1 MSIEEKEKEKDKSIY
16 NYNMIFNKIGNDNS
30 EEDIKF
36 NTDLIS
42 DLDLRNFDPK
52 RYEYYTNLLKIY
64 NEDPDTLFNLLNKYN
79 SIKYTKEEEKKLIRQ
94 IYDYAVKYAKAKKA
108 DKDWEEARKI
118 ERKIEEAK
126 LAKEKADTDALAK
139 KTETG
144 ADAAAKELEKKTA
157 MRSEAI
163 HGGKEGEAAGGAAPG
178 ATAPGVA
185 AAEAAAAATA
195 PAATAPAAAEAAA
208 TAATAATAPAAP
220 GATAPAAPGATAPG
234 VARIQLRTFI
244 QDNIIKPKTDI
255 RGNRLAQT
263 VIDVMIKERKERK
276 ERNEPTTDIIE
287 TPIEKLINKLSEK
300 LNGEYVPNPNEDDE
314 ASARYSET
322 FTNNYKDEDEN
333 EKKTPEEKLKDNDE
347 KNLNE
352 LKDTYKDTINPPTV
366 KEKKLD
372 KATAKEKGTGLV
384 ESPSPSPG
392 TPSPSP
398 SPSRPPSRTPPS
410 SPPPSP
416 PPIKQQVE
424 DQLLTGA
431 IDLDLIGN
439 QPEEEL
445 PEPGPTPPAPPAEV
459 SVADELLQKALELN
473 LIGNQP
479 APAPAPTEINEDELL
494 KQALSLSKKIL
505 QNINGIENKEKT
517 ILDKAIDLL
526 PDLLNKETPAPA
538 PTPEPPVEESKLLNS
553 AFGLLPGLLKKE
565 TAEAAAEA
573 AAAEAEAAAEAAA
586 AEAEAAAEAVKED
599 NKLLDETVKLS
610 KTLLDPAPASGGGK
624 KKLRGGAIDKYSDD
638 ILKMQYLDTKRYKN
652 VKKEDL
658 KDYRT
663 QQKIRKYNIVPT
675 ETTNKIEQLSNE
687 MDVYNDKIDKNN
699 DDDKYI
705 IQQIKNF
712 ENDPK
717 NPIEELALTFDDRIV
732 FIIATF
738 FIRYITIIMVQ
749 WCIDINIIKTFYE
762 GFIYYA
768 IIYILIF
775 WFIVLFVNID
785 NTYDVKYMNFNG
797 VINSIRTIFYYF
809 YMGTNGI
816 SRLLIH
822 TSLIIILIIIPII
835 LNIKGKVEFKDED
848 QSDAVVILAY
858 EERKQLS
865 KSLSLFTM
873 FIWLFTS
880 IIATK
885 F

>member
-1 MSIEEKEKEKDKSIY
+1 MSIEEKDKEKDKSIY
-16 NYNMIFNKIGNDNS
+16 NYNMIFNKIGNNNS

-42 DLDLRNFDPK
+42 DLDLRNFDPR

-79 SIKYTKEEEKKLIRQ
+79 SIKYTKEDEKKLIRQ
-94 IYDYAVKYAKAKKA
+94 IYDYAVKYADDVFKNKGKLPT
-108 DKDWEEARKI
+108 DKVVA
-118 ERKIEEAK
+118 
-126 LAKEKADTDALAK
+126 EKANAVKVATTITEEQGGGGGPGGARAGDGAREGDGAGAREGSAPDAATDAA
-139 KTETG
+139 
-144 ADAAAKELEKKTA
+144 ADAAAD
-157 MRSEAI
+157 
-163 HGGKEGEAAGGAAPG
+163 AADAKAK
-178 ATAPGVA
+178 
-185 AAEAAAAATA
+185 AAAAASGRGKVKKVVETIII
-195 PAATAPAAAEAAA
+195 
-208 TAATAATAPAAP
+208 P
-220 GATAPAAPGATAPG
+220 GTK
-234 VARIQLRTFI
+234 VLKSINSSVE
-244 QDNIIKPKTDI
+244 DSKIIAK
-255 RGNRLAQT
+255 L
-263 VIDVMIKERKERK
+263 
-276 ERNEPTTDIIE
+276 
-287 TPIEKLINKLSEK
+287 TPIEKLINELSNK
-300 LNGEYVPNPNEDDE
+300 LNNENVPNPGEDEDIR
-314 ASARYSET
+314 ATYSDN
-322 FTNNYKDEDEN
+322 FVNNYDNYDEN

-352 LKDTYKDTINPPTV
+352 MKNTYKDTIKTPEV
-366 KEKKLD
+366 K
-372 KATAKEKGTGLV
+372 KATATPIRDQSGVPTRVPPRGQPGDQSGVPTGVPIGVPTGDL
-384 ESPSPSPG
+384 
-392 TPSPSP
+392 T
-398 SPSRPPSRTPPS
+398 RTRVPTG
-410 SPPPSP
+410 
-416 PPIKQQVE
+416 QEQELEE
-424 DQLLTGA
+424 DKLLMGA
-431 IDLDLIGN
+431 IELDLIGD
-439 QPEEEL
+439 QPVL
-445 PEPGPTPPAPPAEV
+445 DQPPVPTPPPVPIPSPAAAE
-459 SVADELLQKALELN
+459 N
-473 LIGNQP
+473 
-479 APAPAPTEINEDELL
+479 
-494 KQALSLSKKIL
+494 KIL
-505 QNINGIENKEKT
+505 DN
-517 ILDKAIDLL
+517 
-526 PDLLNKETPAPA
+526 
-538 PTPEPPVEESKLLNS
+538 
-553 AFGLLPGLLKKE
+553 AFNLLPGLLKNIDEDKLLHEALQLSQKILNNIKGIENGKKTILDEAVDLLPKLLHKE
-565 TAEAAAEA
+565 PVEA
-573 AAAEAEAAAEAAA
+573 AAAAVAQAEESTLLNKTTNLLSGLLKKDPADPAAED
-586 AEAEAAAEAVKED
+586 KEILD
-599 NKLLDETVKLS
+599 NTLNLSKKLLNSAQE
-610 KTLLDPAPASGGGK
+610 GGK
-624 KKLRGGAIDKYSDD
+624 TKLRGGAIDKYSDD
-638 ILKMQYLDTKRYKN
+638 ILKMQYLNTKRYNN

-658 KDYRT
+658 RDYRK

-675 ETTNKIEQLSNE
+675 ETSNKIEQLSND
-687 MDVYNDKIDKNN
+687 MDVYNDKIDKDN

-705 IQQIKNF
+705 IQRIKNF

>member
-108 DKDWEEARKI
+108 DEDWEEARKI
-118 ERKIEEAK
+118 EEEAR
-126 LAKEKADTDALAK
+126 LAKAKAGTEALAK
-139 KTETG
+139 KTATG
-144 ADAAAKELEKKTA
+144 TVAAAAEELAKKTA
-157 MRSEAI
+157 MKGGEGGK
-163 HGGKEGEAAGGAAPG
+163 GGKEGDGDNFRQVVRAA
-178 ATAPGVA
+178 VA
-185 AAEAAAAATA
+185 VQK
-195 PAATAPAAAEAAA
+195 
-208 TAATAATAPAAP
+208 
-220 GATAPAAPGATAPG
+220 
-234 VARIQLRTFI
+234 VADRF
-244 QDNIIKPKTDI
+244 K
-255 RGNRLAQT
+255 GN
-263 VIDVMIKERKERK
+263 KEKIVS
-276 ERNEPTTDIIE
+276 TTDIIE

-352 LKDTYKDTINPPTV
+352 LKDTYKDTITPTV
-366 KEKKLD
+366 KEKEKKLD
-372 KATAKEKGTGLV
+372 KATAKEKGLGATGA
-384 ESPSPSPG
+384 PQPPPQPPP
-392 TPSPSP
+392 TP
-398 SPSRPPSRTPPS
+398 TPTPT
-410 SPPPSP
+410 PPPSP
-416 PPIKQQVE
+416 PPIKQPVE

-445 PEPGPTPPAPPAEV
+445 PEPGPTPPAPPPPAEV

-473 LIGNQP
+473 LIGNQTATELP
-479 APAPAPTEINEDELL
+479 PTPAPAPTEINEDELL
-494 KQALSLSKKIL
+494 KQALSLSKKIF

-526 PDLLNKETPAPA
+526 PDLLDKETPAPA
-538 PTPEPPVEESKLLNS
+538 PEPPVEESKLLNS

-565 TAEAAAEA
+565 AAAAAGAAGAEAAG
-573 AAAEAEAAAEAAA
+573 

-599 NKLLDETVKLS
+599 NKLLDETVELS
-610 KTLLDPAPASGGGK
+610 KNLLVPNAAGTGAATGGGK
-624 KKLRGGAIDKYSDD
+624 KNLRGGAIDKYSDD

-663 QQKIRKYNIVPT
+663 QQKIRKYIIVPT

-848 QSDAVVILAY
+848 QSDAVVILVY

>member
-16 NYNMIFNKIGNDNS
+16 NYNMIFNKIGNNNS
-30 EEDIKF
+30 DEDTKF

-118 ERKIEEAK
+118 EEAKKAAEKAATGGGGTIRGGAPGEEA
-126 LAKEKADTDALAK
+126 ARVA
-139 KTETG
+139 
-144 ADAAAKELEKKTA
+144 
-157 MRSEAI
+157 EAR
-163 HGGKEGEAAGGAAPG
+163 
-178 ATAPGVA
+178 VA
-185 AAEAAAAATA
+185 AAAVGEATR
-195 PAATAPAAAEAAA
+195 
-208 TAATAATAPAAP
+208 AP
-220 GATAPAAPGATAPG
+220 GEAVGAARVG
-234 VARIQLRTFI
+234 VATVVNTLLTVNKAVDKF
-244 QDNIIKPKTDI
+244 K
-255 RGNRLAQT
+255 GN
-263 VIDVMIKERKERK
+263 K
-276 ERNEPTTDIIE
+276 ERNEPKTNIIE

-314 ASARYSET
+314 VSARYSET

-352 LKDTYKDTINPPTV
+352 LKDTYKDTINPPT
-366 KEKKLD
+366 KKQPT
-372 KATAKEKGTGLV
+372 ATGATGTGLGATRKGLV
-384 ESPSPSPG
+384 GSPPP
-392 TPSPSP
+392 TPTRS
-398 SPSRPPSRTPPS
+398 PPS
-410 SPPPSP
+410 SRPPSP
-416 PPIKQQVE
+416 PPTQQQPVE
-424 DQLLTGA
+424 DQLLTDA
-431 IDLDLIGN
+431 IDLDLIEN
-439 QPEEEL
+439 QPATEL
-445 PEPGPTPPAPPAEV
+445 PPAPPPPPAEV
-459 SVADELLQKALELN
+459 SVADELLQKALEFN

-494 KQALSLSKKIL
+494 KQALSLSQKIL

-526 PDLLNKETPAPA
+526 PDLLDKETPAPA

-565 TAEAAAEA
+565 TAEAAAA
-573 AAAEAEAAAEAAA
+573 GAEAEAAAG
-586 AEAEAAAEAVKED
+586 AEAVKED
-599 NKLLDETVKLS
+599 NKLLDETVELS
-610 KTLLDPAPASGGGK
+610 KNLLVPNAGAATGGGK
-624 KKLRGGAIDKYSDD
+624 KNLRGGAIDKYSDD

-663 QQKIRKYNIVPT
+663 QQKIRKYIIVPT

-848 QSDAVVILAY
+848 QSDAVVILVY